1 MIVRHLD
8 RIIIA
13 ALLCLV
19 LVILWLLFRSGDQYG
34 EVVAVQPTPADAQD
48 IISRLDSIPVH
59 LHIEGLFQIGGAPL
73 SCAPD
78 SELGEWRGSKETSW
92 LNENLSPKDFSIR
105 SAHAEIKDR
114 LVAIHIHMVNVS
126 AQVKAWPLFRTIILS
141 DRGVLLAD
149 FTKTPMDYDSRWL
162 PGCTASPGQQEEI
175 VFVHELEGS
184 IGPEI
189 SVFIGVCSYPRKGG
203 RIECL
208 PDLDQLSSN

>member
-8 RIIIA
+8 RIIIG

-19 LVILWLLFRSGDQYG
+19 LVILWLLFRSADHYG
-34 EVVAVQPTPADAQD
+34 EGAEIQPTPAAVQD

-59 LHIEGLFQIGGAPL
+59 LHKGGLFQIGGGPL

-78 SELGEWRGSKETSW
+78 SELGEWRGSEKTSR
-92 LNENLSPKDFSIR
+92 LRENLSPEDFSIR
-105 SAHAEIKDR
+105 SAHAEINDR
-114 LVAIHIHMVNVS
+114 LLAIHIDLVNVS

-149 FTKTPMDYDSRWL
+149 FTKMPIDYDSRWL
-162 PGCTASPGQQEEI
+162 PGCTSSPEQSEDI
-175 VFVHELEGS
+175 VFVHELDAS
-184 IGPEI
+184 IDSEI
-189 SVFIGVCSYPRKGG
+189 TVFIGVCSYPGKGG
-203 RIECL
+203 WIECV